1 MYEIYATDMEFEQ
14 CAANKE
20 RIKIMVPYTVIHYV
34 LSGSGTING
43 QKIGEG
49 FAFASSM
56 NSFMDYYPDADDPW
70 SYIYIRLYGDG
81 VKKAFSEAGFEEGMS
96 VMNFTKFEEL
106 KNLLALYKSVCA
118 SKNEEGAK
126 LIANLLFML
135 HKEKNEE
142 PSSESMQEKNVRTVK
157 NYIDNNYYKKITVTD
172 ISDKFHL
179 SKNYVRN
186 LFVKYLG
193 VSPKKYIQK
202 KRMDRAKTLLLETD
216 ISISTVALSVGY
228 DDALL
233 FSKMFLKEFS
243 RSPQKYRQHNRNA
256 QSNNTDFIKDE

>member
-1 MYEIYATDMEFEQ
+1 M
-14 CAANKE
+14 
-20 RIKIMVPYTVIHYV
+20 
-34 LSGSGTING
+34 
-43 QKIGEG
+43 
-49 FAFASSM
+49 
-56 NSFMDYYPDADDPW
+56 
-70 SYIYIRLYGDG
+70 
-81 VKKAFSEAGFEEGMS
+81 
-96 VMNFTKFEEL
+96 
-106 KNLLALYKSVCA
+106 
-118 SKNEEGAK
+118 
-126 LIANLLFML
+126 
-135 HKEKNEE
+135 
-142 PSSESMQEKNVRTVK
+142 
-157 NYIDNNYYKKITVTD
+157 
-172 ISDKFHL
+172 
-179 SKNYVRN
+179 RN